1 MAQSD
6 KGGGVTDMIYPA
18 NPEYAQS
25 LIEEGGK
32 HEGTRKLLV
41 DGFPASFS
49 DQQLKDL
56 FDPFGA
62 VVSVIIVTDQTGCS
76 LGFGYVEM
84 STYGESQRAQKT
96 LHRTTLEDQH
106 LLVIEVNDHIEAEE
120 A

>member
-1 MAQSD
+1 
-6 KGGGVTDMIYPA
+6 MIYPA

-32 HEGTRKLLV
+32 HEGTRKLLI

-62 VVSVIIVTDQTGCS
+62 VVTVIIVTDQTGCS

-84 STYGESQRAQKT
+84 STYGESQRAQRT

-106 LLVIEVNDHIEAEE
+106 LLVIEVNDPIEAEE

>member
-1 MAQSD
+1 M
-6 KGGGVTDMIYPA
+6 TYPA
-18 NPEYAQS
+18 NPEYARF
-25 LIEEGGK
+25 LIEKGDK
-32 HEGTRKLLV
+32 HEGASKLLV

-49 DQQLKDL
+49 DQQLKNL

-62 VVSVIIVTDQTGCS
+62 VISVIIVTDQTGCS

-106 LLVIEVNDHIEAEE
+106 LLVIEVNDPIEAEE

>member
-1 MAQSD
+1 
-6 KGGGVTDMIYPA
+6 MIYPA

-106 LLVIEVNDHIEAEE
+106 LLVIEVNDYIEAEE

>member
-1 MAQSD
+1 M
-6 KGGGVTDMIYPA
+6 
-18 NPEYAQS
+18 QS
-25 LIEEGGK
+25 LIIEEGGK
-32 HEGTRKLLV
+32 HEGSRKLLV

-106 LLVIEVNDHIEAEE
+106 LLVIEVNDPIEAEE

>member
-1 MAQSD
+1 
-6 KGGGVTDMIYPA
+6 MIYPA
-18 NPEYAQS
+18 KPRICAIPNRGS
-25 LIEEGGK
+25 GK

-84 STYGESQRAQKT
+84 STYGESQRAQKI

-106 LLVIEVNDHIEAEE
+106 LLVIEVNDPIDAEE

>member
-1 MAQSD
+1 
-6 KGGGVTDMIYPA
+6 MIYPA
-18 NPEYAQS
+18 NPEYAQF

-32 HEGTRKLLV
+32 HEGSRKLLV
-41 DGFPASFS
+41 DGFPESFS

-62 VVSVIIVTDQTGCS
+62 IVSVIIVTDQTGCS

-96 LHRTTLEDQH
+96 LHRTILEDQH

>member
-1 MAQSD
+1 M
-6 KGGGVTDMIYPA
+6 TYPA
-18 NPEYAQS
+18 NPEYAQF

-32 HEGTRKLLV
+32 HEGARKLLV
-41 DGFPASFS
+41 DGFPTSFS

-96 LHRTTLEDQH
+96 LHLSRLEDQH
-106 LLVIEVNDHIEAEE
+106 LLVIEVKDHVEVEE
-120 A
+120 T

>member
-1 MAQSD
+1 
-6 KGGGVTDMIYPA
+6 MIYPA

-84 STYGESQRAQKT
+84 STYGESQRAQKI

-106 LLVIEVNDHIEAEE
+106 LLVIEVNDPIDAEE

>member
-84 STYGESQRAQKT
+84 STYGESQRAQRT

-106 LLVIEVNDHIEAEE
+106 LLVIEVNDPIEAEE

>member
-1 MAQSD
+1 
-6 KGGGVTDMIYPA
+6 MIYPA

-84 STYGESQRAQKT
+84 STYGESRRAQKT